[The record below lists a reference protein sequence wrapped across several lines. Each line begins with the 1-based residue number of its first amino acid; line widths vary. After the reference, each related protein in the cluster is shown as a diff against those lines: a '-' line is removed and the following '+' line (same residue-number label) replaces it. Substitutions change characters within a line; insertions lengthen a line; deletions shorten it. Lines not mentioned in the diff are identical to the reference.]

1 MPSRTTCTARAR
13 STSAMQSENDTQAFK
28 APPPMETP
36 PSWERV
42 EPRYF
47 GLTPHMLAAFLAA
60 VLFGAGL
67 VLLLTGSFAVGLLLL
82 LAALLLGALYAEQA
96 RRRRSSS
103 LDRVAAAAVDHT
115 RALAG
120 FTGASVLAWTHAG
133 REIARLRLEASR
145 CARKRSQLQYALGG
159 AVYAGDEAAAEWFRE
174 AMRGADDRIQECIA
188 EANAVVERA
197 RSRTS
202 REKLAMSRTEVRPR
216 V

>member
-1 MPSRTTCTARAR
+1 M
-13 STSAMQSENDTQAFK
+13 SENETQQFEV
-28 APPPMETP
+28 PPPTETP

-47 GLTPHMLAAFLAA
+47 GLTPHTLAAFVAA
-60 VLFGAGL
+60 ALLGAGL
-67 VLLLTGSFAVGLLLL
+67 VLLATGSLAVGLLLIV
-82 LAALLLGALYAEQA
+82 AAALLGALYAEQA

-120 FTGASVLAWTHAG
+120 FTGASVRAWTHVG

-145 CARKRSQLQYALGG
+145 CARKTSQLQYALGG
-159 AVYAGDEAAAEWFRE
+159 AVYEGSDAEAQRLRAEMQAVGE
-174 AMRGADDRIQECIA
+174 RIQECIA
-188 EANAVVERA
+188 EANAVVEQA

-202 REKLAMSRTEVRPR
+202 REKLAVSRTEVRSR
-216 V
+216 G

>member
-1 MPSRTTCTARAR
+1 MPDD
-13 STSAMQSENDTQAFK
+13 DTQAFK
-28 APPPMETP
+28 VPPPAETP

-67 VLLLTGSFAVGLLLL
+67 VLLIDGSLAIGLLLL
-82 LAALLLGALYAEQA
+82 VAAALLAALFAEQA

-103 LDRVAAAAVDHT
+103 LDRIAAAAVDQT

-120 FTGASVLAWTHAG
+120 FTGASVRAWTHAG
-133 REIARLRLEASR
+133 REVTRLRLEASR
-145 CARKRSQLQYALGG
+145 CARKRSQLQYAFGG
-159 AVYAGDEAAAEWFRE
+159 AVYAGNDAEAERLRAEMQE
-174 AMRGADDRIQECIA
+174 ADDRIEECVK
-188 EANAVVERA
+188 EAHAVVERA

-202 REKLAMSRTEVRPR
+202 REKLAVSRTEVRPPS
-216 V
+216 

>member
-1 MPSRTTCTARAR
+1 
-13 STSAMQSENDTQAFK
+13 MQSEHETATQPFEV
-28 APPPMETP
+28 PSPTETP

-47 GLTPHMLAAFLAA
+47 GLTPHLLAAFLAA

-67 VLLLTGSFAVGLLLL
+67 VLLLTGSLAIGLLLV

-103 LDRVAAAAVDHT
+103 LDRIAAAAVDQT

-120 FTGASVLAWTHAG
+120 FTGASVRAWTQAG
-133 REIARLRLEASR
+133 REVTRLRVEASR
-145 CARKRSQLQYALGG
+145 CARKRSQLQYARGG
-159 AVYAGDEAAAEWFRE
+159 AVYAGDDAEAERVRGEMRAADE
-174 AMRGADDRIQECIA
+174 RIAECIR
-188 EANAVVERA
+188 EANAAVEQM

-202 REKLAMSRTEVRPR
+202 RERLAVSRTEVRPR
-216 V
+216 G